1 MANKYG
7 MVKCYFEH
15 GMWSANQVKDAVT
28 KGLITSDE
36 YKKITGEEFNIAYLK
51 ERENKSKKNKCI
63 KQYTDDTFTDEVFSG
78 NPAAICM
85 LNSPYP
91 MN

>member
-63 KQYTDDTFTDEVFSG
+63 KQYTVCLLYTSRCV
-78 NPAAICM
+78 
-85 LNSPYP
+85 
-91 MN
+91 

>member
-51 ERENKSKKNKCI
+51 ERENKSIRSIRLQMRCSAEI
-63 KQYTDDTFTDEVFSG
+63 LPLYACLTVR
-78 NPAAICM
+78 
-85 LNSPYP
+85 YP